1 MKLSKVCRV
10 LESTGMGL
18 KLGGFVPDISL
29 LDAIAVGILGSTY
42 DLISNITE
50 VEVVLPHGRMTT
62 WNWTKNTSEMQS
74 LCCGFGMMAV
84 VLTVTIKCVPLTR

>member
-1 MKLSKVCRV
+1 MA
-10 LESTGMGL
+10 L
-18 KLGGFVPDISL
+18 KLGGFVPDVTL
-29 LDAIAVGILGSTY
+29 FDAISIGILGSTY

-50 VEVVLPHGRMTT
+50 VEVVLPQGRIAT
-62 WNWTKNTSEMQS
+62 WNWSKNTNEMQA